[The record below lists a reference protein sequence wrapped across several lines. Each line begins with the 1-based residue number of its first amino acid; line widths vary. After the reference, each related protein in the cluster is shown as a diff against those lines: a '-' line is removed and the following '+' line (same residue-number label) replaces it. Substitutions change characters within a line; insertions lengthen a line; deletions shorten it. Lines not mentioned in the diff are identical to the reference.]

1 MTQYRSM
8 DDIPLT
14 VTVDELATIL
24 RIGCASAY
32 RLVRDKWIYS
42 VQCGRRVLV
51 PHAAIEKFLTAT

>member
-1 MTQYRSM
+1 M

-32 RLVRDKWIYS
+32 RLVRDKRIYS